1 MKVPAAF
8 QVGAASHT
16 GCVRVNNEDDFLLGA
31 LLPPGPELLLAAI
44 ADGMGGAAGGG
55 EASRAALR
63 ALGRA
68 VLDAASP
75 VPLPERLAA
84 GFAGAVGRVQEHAAA
99 VPALRDM
106 GTTLT
111 AVCIAGA
118 EAFVGHIGDT
128 RLYLLRAG
136 RSEQA
141 TVDHAVREPDN
152 LLTRCIGGGQSRG
165 EPDQRRLVLEPGD
178 RLLLCSDGIWSVLAA
193 TQLDRLAAHGAPQV
207 AAEALVA
214 AALAAGGPDNA
225 TAVVVEWRPAVAG
238 APPRDLDLPS
248 EERHDQGGGWP
259 VPVSLRAPWW
269 PWLLLGL
276 AATLVVFVVLRLTW
290 DFDAWLWLR
299 SHW

>member
-8 QVGAASHT
+8 LVGAASHT
-16 GCVRVNNEDDFLLGA
+16 GCVRVANEDDFLLGA
-31 LLPPGPELLLAAI
+31 LLPPGPELLLAAV

-75 VPLPERLAA
+75 VPLADRLAA
-84 GFAGAVGRVQEHAAA
+84 GFAGAAVRVLEHAAA

-128 RLYLLRAG
+128 RLYLLRG
-136 RSEQA
+136 GQSEQT

-152 LLTRCIGGGQSRG
+152 LLTRCVGGGQGRR
-165 EPDQRRLVLEPGD
+165 EPDLRRLSLEPGD

-193 TQLDRLAAHGAPQV
+193 HQLARLAAQGAPQV
-207 AAEALVA
+207 AAEALVD

-225 TAVVVEWRPAVAG
+225 TAVVVEWRPAAAG
-238 APPRDLDLPS
+238 APPRDLALPR
-248 EERHDQGGGWP
+248 EERQDVGGGWP
-259 VPVSLRAPWW
+259 APMSLRAPWW
-269 PWLLLGL
+269 PWCLFGL
-276 AATLVVFVVLRLTW
+276 AATLVGFVVLRLTC

>member
-1 MKVPAAF
+1 MKVPAGF
-8 QVGAASHT
+8 QVGAATHT

-75 VPLPERLAA
+75 MPLPERLAA
-84 GFAGAVGRVQEHAAA
+84 GFAGAAVRVHEHAAA

-128 RLYLLRAG
+128 RLYRLRAG
-136 RSEQA
+136 RSELS

-152 LLTRCIGGGQSRG
+152 LLTRCIGGGQLRG
-165 EPDQRRLVLEPGD
+165 EPDQRRLALEPGD

-193 TQLDRLAAHGAPQV
+193 PQLDRLAAHGDPQA

-225 TAVVVEWRPAVAG
+225 TAVVVEWRPAAAG
-238 APPRDLDLPS
+238 APPRDLALPR

-259 VPVSLRAPWW
+259 APVSLRAPWW

-276 AATLVVFVVLRLTW
+276 AATLVVFVVLRLAC